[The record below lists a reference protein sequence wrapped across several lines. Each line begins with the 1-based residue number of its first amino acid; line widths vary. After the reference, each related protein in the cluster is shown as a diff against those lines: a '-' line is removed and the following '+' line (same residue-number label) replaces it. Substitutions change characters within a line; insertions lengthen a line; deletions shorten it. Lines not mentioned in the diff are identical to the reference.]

1 MADNKSKV
9 NKEET
14 VTVRLHRER
23 NQDAAEIVWVN
34 DKRYEIKRGV
44 DVEVPK
50 SVAEVLRSKE
60 RMMDILYD
68 TIEANAK

>member
-1 MADNKSKV
+1 MADNKPKA

-14 VTVRLHRER
+14 IVINLHRDR

-34 DKRYEIKRGV
+34 DKRYEVKRGV

-50 SVAEVLRSKE
+50 SVAEVLRSREKT
-60 RMMDILYD
+60 MDILYD
-68 TIEANAK
+68 AIEANEK

>member
-14 VTVRLHRER
+14 VTVCLHRER

-50 SVAEVLRSKE
+50 SVAEVLKSKE